1 MKEIVL
7 RAYQLARSDTCANLG
22 DIEDRL
28 RREGFHLASIQE
40 YLAGL
45 ALRSNLTMLCE
56 EAKGRGTANRRT

>member
-7 RAYQLARSDTCANLG
+7 RAYKLAGSDTCANLG

-28 RREGFHLASIQE
+28 RREGFHAVSIQK
-40 YLAGL
+40 YLARP
-45 ALRSNLTMLCE
+45 ALRTDLTMLCE